1 MEVLFHQIKGVC
13 LEIYC
18 VGFCLV
24 LMGLC
29 HEISHISLDPLG
41 RKKKRT
47 LALVARVFPSHSAVV
62 VSQCLLLDFVISHI
76 SAAMCQGVV
85 ANVVV

>member
-1 MEVLFHQIKGVC
+1 MEVLCLQVKGVC
-13 LEIYC
+13 LGIYC
-18 VGFCLV
+18 VGFCIV

-47 LALVARVFPSHSAVV
+47 LDLVARVFHHN
-62 VSQCLLLDFVISHI
+62 QLL
-76 SAAMCQGVV
+76 
-85 ANVVV
+85 

>member
-1 MEVLFHQIKGVC
+1 MEVLCLQVKGVC
-13 LEIYC
+13 LGIYC

-41 RKKKRT
+41 RKKKKDPGSGGGG
-47 LALVARVFPSHSAVV
+47 FPSQSAVV
-62 VSQCLLLDFVISHI
+62 VSQCLLLDIIISHI
-76 SAAMCQGVV
+76 SAAMCKGVV

>member
-41 RKKKRT
+41 RKKRGNPG
-47 LALVARVFPSHSAVV
+47 LGGEDLPSHSAVV
-62 VSQCLLLDFVISHI
+62 VGRCLL
-76 SAAMCQGVV
+76 
-85 ANVVV
+85 